1 MLETNFWSIFSILW
15 PLLILFSVIMA
26 IRIIFY
32 IFDIKIK
39 NLNIRK
45 RFQKGAQL
53 RSDRDIIHQL
63 QNMTPKDFEHYI
75 ADLFSRLDHKAYVV
89 GGPNDDGVDV
99 IAEKDG
105 IKHYIQCK
113 KYFRKHQVGV
123 SEMRDFYGAITDK
136 LTNGKAYFITTNK
149 FTLSAEKF
157 AEDKPIELVDSYR
170 LINYIHLAEKKKEE
184 SKEQTDE
191 EICPK
196 CGGRLIERKSKHG
209 RFYGCSNY
217 PKCRYIKNL

>member
-45 RFQKGAQL
+45 RFQKGAQS
-53 RSDRDIIHQL
+53 RSDRDIIRWL
-63 QNMTPKDFEHYI
+63 QNMTPKAFEHYI

-89 GGPNDDGVDV
+89 GGPNDGGVDV

-113 KYFRKHQVGV
+113 KYFKKHQVGV
-123 SEMRDFYGAITDK
+123 SEMRGFYGAITDK
-136 LTNGKAYFITTNK
+136 LANGKAYFITTNK
-149 FTLSAEKF
+149 FTLPAEKF
-157 AEDKPIELVDSYR
+157 TEDKPIELVDSYR
-170 LINYIHLAEKKKEE
+170 LVNYIRLAEKKKEE
-184 SKEQTDE
+184 SKKITDK

-196 CGGRLIERKSKHG
+196 CGGQLIERKSKHG
-209 RFYGCSNY
+209 RFYGCLNY
-217 PKCRYIKNL
+217 PKCRYTKNL